1 MNDKQFQALLDKA
14 VKSAVK
20 SAVKHRQ
27 LMDQVGQ
34 ECIERYGYHYSDLD
48 IDCVI
53 DAVDNG
59 LGFIS
64 VDPFF
69 ERYNREADQAK
80 CIHHKSLSRMPS
92 LSDKNPPPQLI
103 ESLR

>member
-1 MNDKQFQALLDKA
+1 MNDKQFQALLDK
-14 VKSAVK
+14 AVK

-64 VDPFF
+64 VDEIKNEF
-69 ERYNREADQAK
+69 
-80 CIHHKSLSRMPS
+80 KSTIEMKGLSQ
-92 LSDKNPPPQLI
+92 DDI
-103 ESLR
+103 

>member
-64 VDPFF
+64 VD
-69 ERYNREADQAK
+69 E
-80 CIHHKSLSRMPS
+80 I
-92 LSDKNPPPQLI
+92 KNECVLTI
-103 ESLR
+103 SFKLNINVLNLNNIVVN